1 MCLQLARTRATAPR
15 VQNVSPSPEESA
27 IVLALLDSMSTLTEL
42 AQTSTNACPPPELV
56 GLEHSARTKL
66 VLTAAF
72 VLLEPLVIHTL
83 ECVQQTRLNAL
94 ETTTVVRMRSVS
106 NLASAS
112 ALPPSS
118 PIPKMEENVK
128 VLANGS
134 CVA

>member
-1 MCLQLARTRATAPR
+1 M
-15 VQNVSPSPEESA
+15 
-27 IVLALLDSMSTLTEL
+27 
-42 AQTSTNACPPPELV
+42 
-56 GLEHSARTKL
+56 

-72 VLLEPLVIHTL
+72 VPLEPLVIHTL

-118 PIPKMEENVK
+118 PIQKMEENVK
-128 VLANGS
+128 VLAKGS